1 MELSL
6 VNDLKLS
13 DEEFET
19 IQKLASLNYT
29 KSQMAMYLDIPLDE
43 FVYAVNL
50 PNSKIQF
57 YITKGKLESDYLVN
71 EKLQQNAESGNITA
85 VQELNKMKTAI
96 NIENIKRR
104 LLYGED

>member
-57 YITKGKLESDYLVN
+57 FITKGQLESDYLVN
-71 EKLQQNAESGNITA
+71 EKLQKNAESGNITA
-85 VQELNKMKTAI
+85 IQELNKMKTAI
-96 NIENIKRR
+96 YVEQVKSRI
-104 LLYGED
+104 LYGED